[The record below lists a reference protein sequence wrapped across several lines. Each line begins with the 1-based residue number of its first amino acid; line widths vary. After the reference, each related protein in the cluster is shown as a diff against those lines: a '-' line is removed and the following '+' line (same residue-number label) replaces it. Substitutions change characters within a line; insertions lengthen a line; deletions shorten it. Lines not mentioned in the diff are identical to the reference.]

1 MSVKNFT
8 EYNLPQEAYATF
20 DATTLKTLII
30 NRLNESEVFRDQNFE
45 GSNINSFIDIVAY
58 MYHVLLFYL
67 NTTASESTFTTA
79 ELYENINKLVSNI
92 GYKPTGRQTSL
103 VNIDLSS
110 TSSLGVG
117 QYSIKRFSYLSKD
130 GVSYTT
136 LKDISFEKTT
146 TNNEELAISNGMLHQ
161 GSIIEHPLYTAIGE
175 AFEVIRIINRN
186 TDLNTTS
193 VSKFI
198 ADNTFTIFVKSRNT
212 DTWQEWTET
221 SSLFL
226 ESAGSLKF
234 EKRYNEN
241 SNYEFKFGN
250 GINGK
255 QLQADDTVQIYYI
268 KSDDVAGQVSA
279 NGLNGS
285 NFIIYNTPTFN
296 EISTNIYSEDNNF
309 ISSLNTAYI
318 TASNLNESIAVSSA
332 ESAAEIKNNAP
343 KLFSL
348 QNRLVT
354 GADYEAFITKNFNG
368 FIQSVKAISNET
380 YTNKVLKYYYDIGLN
395 RPNEDNRV
403 LFNQVRYASST
414 SFNNVNLFTVSKNS
428 IINEQIP
435 NYTNPAQKQLILTEC
450 NNIKDITHNVVFADP
465 IFKAF
470 AFGVASNSETVLTE
484 VLAETKLIIY
494 RDRNNIVNVSNL
506 KASIQNIFKTAFNK
520 ILLGSTVSVNE
531 IQNNILNIYGVE
543 RLGTRRVVDGITY
556 ETSSISFIV
565 WNPVYEYSDIMITSK
580 DYKLEDFQY
589 AYFYKVSDII
599 NNIII
604 ENS

>member
-30 NRLNESEVFRDQNFE
+30 NRLNESEIFRDQNFE

-92 GYKPTGRQTSL
+92 GYKPTGKQTSL
-103 VNIDLSS
+103 VNIDLTGTS
-110 TSSLGVG
+110 TLGAG

-146 TNNEELAISNGMLHQ
+146 ASNEELSISNSMLHQ
-161 GSIIEHPLYTAIGE
+161 GSIIEHPVYTAIGE
-175 AFEVIRIINRN
+175 AFEVIKIINTN
-186 TDLNTTS
+186 TDLRTNS
-193 VSKFI
+193 VNKFI

-212 DTWQEWTET
+212 ETWQEWTET

-241 SNYEFKFGN
+241 GNYEFKFGN
-250 GINGK
+250 GLNGK
-255 QLQADDTVQIYYI
+255 QLQADDIVQIFYI
-268 KSDDVAGQVSA
+268 KSDDTSGYVSA

-285 NFIIYNTPTFN
+285 SFIIYNTPTFN
-296 EISTNIYSEDNNF
+296 EISSDIYSEDNNF

-318 TASNLNESIAVSSA
+318 TANNLNESIAVSSA
-332 ESAAEIKNNAP
+332 ETAAEIKNNAP
-343 KLFSL
+343 KLFAL

-354 GADYEAFITKNFNG
+354 GTDYESFITKNFNG
-368 FIQSVKAISNET
+368 FIQSVKAISNDT

-395 RPNEDNRV
+395 RPNEDSRV
-403 LFNQVRYASST
+403 LFNQVRYANST
-414 SFNNVNLFTVSKNS
+414 SFNNVNLFTVPKNS

-435 NYTNPAQKQLILTEC
+435 NYTNPTQKQLILSEC

-465 IFKAF
+465 VFKAF
-470 AFGVASNSETVLTE
+470 ALGVASNTETILTE
-484 VLAETKLIIY
+484 VLAETKLVIY
-494 RDRNNIVNVSNL
+494 KDRNNIVNVSNL
-506 KASIQNIFKTAFNK
+506 KASIQNIFKTTFSK
-520 ILLGSTVSVNE
+520 VLLGSTVSISE
-531 IQNNILNIYGVE
+531 IQNSILNIYGVE
-543 RLGTRRVVDGITY
+543 RIGTRRVVDGITY
-556 ETSSISFIV
+556 ETPLISFIV
-565 WNPVYEYSDIMITSK
+565 WNPLYQYNDIIITSK

-589 AYFYKVSDII
+589 AYFYKASDIV

>member
-30 NRLNESEVFRDQNFE
+30 NRLNESEIFRDQNFE

-103 VNIDLSS
+103 VNIDLSG

-146 TNNEELAISNGMLHQ
+146 TSNEELAISNGMLHQ
-161 GSIIEHPLYTAIGE
+161 GSIVEHPLYTSIGE

-186 TDLNTTS
+186 PDLNT

-255 QLQADDTVQIYYI
+255 QLQADDIVQIYYI

-285 NFIIYNTPTFN
+285 TFIIYNTPTFN
-296 EISTNIYSEDNNF
+296 EISSNIYSEDNNF

-354 GADYEAFITKNFNG
+354 GTDYESFITKNFNG
-368 FIQSVKAISNET
+368 FIQSVKAISNDI

-395 RPNEDNRV
+395 RPNEDSRV
-403 LFNQVRYASST
+403 LFNQVRYSSST
-414 SFNNVNLFTVSKNS
+414 SFNNVNLFTVPKNP

-435 NYTNPAQKQLILTEC
+435 NYTNPTQKQLILTEC

-470 AFGVASNSETVLTE
+470 ALGVASNSETVLTE
-484 VLAETKLIIY
+484 VLAETKLVIY
-494 RDRNNIVNVSNL
+494 KDRNNIVNVSNL
-506 KASIQNIFKTAFNK
+506 KANVQSIFKTAFNK

-543 RLGTRRVVDGITY
+543 RLGTRRVVDGIPY

-589 AYFYKVSDII
+589 AYFYKVSDIV